1 MKLTLQE
8 YFDGLSPE
16 HRRISLLV
24 RQAIFEAVPEVE
36 ETLKWKVPYYMYKGP
51 IGYMSIKTDTV
62 MFGFYWGKH
71 MSDSF
76 EAFEKNEL
84 KQVRQF
90 AFRSEEDLRLDF
102 FRAYVFEAIDINT
115 QIDRPK
121 YSSPGRKE

>member
-84 KQVRQF
+84 KQRNKHCK
-90 AFRSEEDLRLDF
+90 
-102 FRAYVFEAIDINT
+102 I
-115 QIDRPK
+115 K
-121 YSSPGRKE
+121 Y

>member
-102 FRAYVFEAIDINT
+102 FWAYVFEAIDINT